1 MPGLMRLSAIVYGR
15 VQGVFFRDFTRR
27 QALMLGLTGYV
38 RNLADGTVEAVAEGP
53 QETLER
59 LLELLRI
66 GPSGAHV
73 ERVEARWTNHVGEFD
88 HFEVRFR

>member
-1 MPGLMRLSAIVYGR
+1 MPELMRLSAIVQGR

-27 QALMLGLTGYV
+27 QALILGLSGYV

-53 QETLER
+53 QENLEK

-73 ERVEARWTNHVGEFD
+73 DRVDARWTDHTGEFD